1 MIFAK
6 VAEVGTGGIR
16 LLLPGETIPT
26 QKYYNYLTSYSPT
39 IGDRVAVI
47 KNGGTF
53 LIIGKLQ
60 V

>member
-6 VAEVGTGGIR
+6 VAEVGANGLR
-16 LLLPGETIPT
+16 LILPGESVPT
-26 QKYYNYLTSYSPT
+26 QKYYNCLASYSPT
-39 IGDRVAVI
+39 VGDRVAVI

-60 V
+60 F

>member
-16 LLLPGETIPT
+16 LLLPGESLPT

-39 IGDRVAVI
+39 VGDRVAVI

-60 V
+60 F

>member
-6 VAEVGTGGIR
+6 VAEVGANGLR
-16 LLLPGETIPT
+16 LILPGESVPT
-26 QKYYNYLTSYSPT
+26 QKYYNYLASYSPT

-60 V
+60 H